1 MALGAINFAF
11 RWSDATALLAQS
23 PEAKAVGMGLG
34 FLIAVFVVSTS
45 INLALWHFI
54 SRRASKV
61 AKWIQTMF
69 YLIGL
74 ASFAW
79 TFNNPLEPQGLALAI
94 SVVILVSMEQR
105 QRCCSVLMRLL
116 GSTESHL
123 IPALSDSPKSAG
135 NRSAGQCRRSVR

>member
-1 MALGAINFAF
+1 MKKPDSIILFARLFLGAMALGAINFAF
-11 RWSDATALLAQS
+11 RWSDATTLLAQS
-23 PEAKAVGMGLG
+23 PEAKAAGIGLG

-45 INLALWHFI
+45 INLALWYFI

-79 TFNNPLEPQGLALAI
+79 TFNNPLEPQGLGLAI
-94 SVVILVSMEQR
+94 SVVILIIYGAATAMLFR
-105 QRCCSVLMRLL
+105 PDAIAWFDRKPFDPGTFR
-116 GSTESHL
+116 
-123 IPALSDSPKSAG
+123 
-135 NRSAGQCRRSVR
+135 